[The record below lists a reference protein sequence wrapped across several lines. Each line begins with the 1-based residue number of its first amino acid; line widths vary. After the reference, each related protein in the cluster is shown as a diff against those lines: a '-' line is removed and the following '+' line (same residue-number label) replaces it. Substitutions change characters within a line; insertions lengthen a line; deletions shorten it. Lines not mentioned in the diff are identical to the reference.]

1 MIDSHV
7 LQFVDWKNVVFPL
20 VGNAAS
26 PSTTLA
32 QIQKLGVLAR
42 LLRTIIDDDV
52 DRSRI
57 KPHVHKHPSQRDV
70 YWAK

>member
-7 LQFVDWKNVVFPL
+7 LQFVDWKNVVFPF

-42 LLRTIIDDDV
+42 LLWTIIDDDV

-57 KPHVHKHPSQRDV
+57 KPHVHEYPSQRDV